1 MRRTLVLL
9 LAGSFLLSCRPVQ
22 PPAPPGIPPEAR
34 ARRADDLDAEL
45 TRLLEGGGLASA
57 VERYPA
63 AVAAREELLAGRP
76 LELASYLDDLTGRFY
91 FAPGAT
97 PEVRKVAE
105 TLLWRAYEL
114 RRAVPG
120 EGELAAAST
129 LSDLATFYYDNGQ
142 WQRAEELENQ
152 ALQIR
157 RDKLPAND
165 PLVAKSLGEL
175 GAIYYRQGLYAKAEP
190 LLADAVRIRRQAEP
204 PDPLALAEALNTL
217 AEVYRARD
225 RYGDAEELFR
235 EALTL
240 ARPAEGDEAPLVAEI
255 LNNLAGVYRDQSR
268 YEEVEPL
275 LAQTLAIRERHA
287 GDDPVSLVLAY
298 LNQADIFRLQ
308 GRYTEA
314 ESLSVQALERGR
326 ELLSPDDP
334 NLAWYLDQ
342 VGQAYAEA
350 GRYDKAEPLYKEA
363 IVVVERTLPPDHPL
377 TAQVLNDF
385 ARMLRLAGRWH
396 EAEQHYLRALGIR
409 QRALGD
415 HPETAT
421 TMTQL
426 ARCLFLENDDGRAM
440 ELAEKALG
448 VLTKTSAYPEA
459 RVDAQA
465 LKAEILKR
473 RGDAGSAIA
482 ALADALSGVEDLRPH
497 TGGDERLRAEFLG
510 RYLGYFNEMVAWQV
524 EAGDPARAL
533 EYAERARARVL
544 LDQLAAGRVDLLR
557 GIPAEVLQPLERR
570 RSELRAVLA
579 EHQRRLTL
587 LSSRTD
593 LSEEERLRQTAELE
607 RQIDEASRE
616 HQRVLNEIRNASPLW
631 SEVITAG
638 GQPVPIPALQ
648 RELTPPGGQLLLYQV
663 GAEQSFLFAV
673 PPPPGEIRSWSLEVS
688 PEAAQSLGVP
698 AGHLTSDKLDEVL
711 TGSRGA
717 GASLVQILGTSRGSL
732 EPEKPF
738 PAAEEILTRRLHAL
752 WRVLVPAD
760 LWPQL
765 RRASE
770 VVLVPDGGLHRLPFE
785 ALVVSPG
792 SGAVRYWLDDGPV
805 VRYAPSATALYNV
818 RRKENRSAGGERPR
832 LLLISN
838 PVFDLKEL
846 AAVEAPS
853 RTRYARAGGSLE
865 RLPGTAREAEAIQG
879 VLRGGVE
886 SLAGLAATE
895 SRVREALRGNPRYL
909 HFATHGLVDEGR
921 SELLAAL
928 ALTPPPG
935 EAPAAEDDGLLQLFE
950 IYELDL
956 DSDLAVLSACKT
968 HAGRQLAGEGVF
980 ALSRG
985 FLAAGARRVVA
996 SLWPVNDEST
1006 AVLMGNFY
1014 GRIAEAESSGRR
1026 PDYARALRDARRALR
1041 KEPRWSAPY
1050 HWAPFVL
1057 SGEP

>member
-1 MRRTLVLL
+1 MRRAVLL
-9 LAGSFLLSCRPVQ
+9 LLVSSLLSCRS
-22 PPAPPGIPPEAR
+22 APPGVPLEAR
-34 ARRADDLDAEL
+34 ADELDAEV
-45 TRLLEGGGLASA
+45 TRLLEGGELAAA

-63 AVAAREELLAGRP
+63 AVAAREERLAGRP
-76 LELASYLDDLTGRFY
+76 LELASYLDGLVGRFY

-105 TLLWRAYEL
+105 ALLWRAHEL
-114 RRAVPG
+114 RRSVPG

-129 LSDLATFYYDNGQ
+129 LSDLATFYYNDGQ
-142 WQRAEELENQ
+142 WQRAEDLEGQ

-157 RDKLPAND
+157 REKLPAND

-175 GAIYYRQGLYAKAEP
+175 GAINYRQGRYAKAEP
-190 LLADAVRIRRQAEP
+190 LLEDAVRIRRQAEP
-204 PDPLALAEALNTL
+204 PDPLALAAALNAL

-225 RYGDAEELFR
+225 RYGDAEKLFR
-235 EALTL
+235 EALAL
-240 ARPAEGDEAPLVAEI
+240 AEPAGKESPLVGEI

-275 LAQTLAIRERHA
+275 LARSLKIRERHA
-287 GDDPVSLVLAY
+287 EEDPRALVLAY
-298 LNQADIFRLQ
+298 LNQADVFRLQ
-308 GRYTEA
+308 GRHAEA
-314 ESLSVQALERGR
+314 ESLSLHALKRAR

-334 NLAWYLDQ
+334 NRAWYLDQ
-342 VGQAYAEA
+342 VGQAYADA
-350 GRYDKAEPLYKEA
+350 GRYEEAEPLYAEA
-363 IVVVERTLPPDHPL
+363 VDVVERLPSDHPL

-385 ARMLRLAGRWH
+385 ARMLRFAGRCR
-396 EAEQHYLRALGIR
+396 EAEKHYRRALDIR
-409 QRALGD
+409 RQTLGD
-415 HPETAT
+415 HPETAAT
-421 TMTQL
+421 LTQL
-426 ARCLFLENDDGRAM
+426 ARCLFVENDDGGAL
-440 ELAEKALG
+440 ELADRALG
-448 VLTKTSAYPEA
+448 ILAKTSAYPDA
-459 RVDAQA
+459 RVDALA
-465 LKAEILKR
+465 LKAEVLKR
-473 RGDAGSAIA
+473 RGDAASAIA
-482 ALADALSGVEDLRPH
+482 ALAEALSGVEDLRPH

-570 RSELRAVLA
+570 RSELRALLA
-579 EHQRRLTL
+579 EHQRRLSL
-587 LSSRTD
+587 LSERAD
-593 LSEEERLRQTAELE
+593 LSEDERRRQTAELE
-607 RQIDEASRE
+607 RQIDESSRE

-631 SEVITAG
+631 REVVTAG
-638 GQPVPIPALQ
+638 GEPVPIPALQ
-648 RELTPPGGQLLLYQV
+648 RELTPAGGLLLLYQV
-663 GAEQSFLFAV
+663 GSERSFLFAV
-673 PPPPGEIRSWSLEVS
+673 PPAPGEIRSWPLEIS
-688 PEAAQSLGVP
+688 PEAARSLGVP
-698 AGHLTSDKLDEVL
+698 AGRLTSDKLDEIL
-711 TGSRGA
+711 SGSRAA

-732 EPEKPF
+732 VPETELPD
-738 PAAEEILTRRLHAL
+738 AGEILTRRLHAL
-752 WRVLVPAD
+752 WQVLVPED
-760 LWPQL
+760 LWPRL
-765 RRASE
+765 RHASE
-770 VVLVPDGGLHRLPFE
+770 AVLVPDGGLHRLPFE

-792 SGAVRYWLDDGPV
+792 PGGARYWLDDGPV

-818 RRKENRSAGGERPR
+818 LRKETRSAGGDRPR
-832 LLLISN
+832 LLLVSN
-838 PVFDLKEL
+838 PVFDLEEV
-846 AAVEAPS
+846 AAGASPPAAEPPS

-879 VLRGGVE
+879 ILRGGVE
-886 SLAGLAATE
+886 SLSGLSATE
-895 SRVREALRGNPRYL
+895 AGVRAALRGRPRYL

-968 HAGRQLAGEGVF
+968 HAGRQLEGEGVF

-1006 AVLMGNFY
+1006 AVLMGDFY
-1014 GRIAEAESSGRR
+1014 RRLARAEGSGLR

-1041 KEPRWSAPY
+1041 QQPRWSAPY